1 MGCPLYPQN
10 PVGRWLC
17 EDSLAMFVIALTPFM
32 FNLFHH
38 AVIDGHY
45 HSACIF
51 SDGNGRKCMVSDKTG
66 QKSIKKRERALQ
78 SEETRTRT
86 LFVNRIVSVRLDR
99 K

>member
-1 MGCPLYPQN
+1 
-10 PVGRWLC
+10 
-17 EDSLAMFVIALTPFM
+17 MFVIALTPFM

-38 AVIDGHY
+38 AVIDGHH